1 MPDDIPPND
10 PTAADPAPSQPEVEP
25 RPPRRHIPW
34 RWVLAIALLTPLVT
48 ASLYTWIVLT
58 WSYSDG
64 DRAGI
69 VQKFSHKGWLCK
81 TWEGEL
87 AMPTYPG
94 VPPQIWEF
102 SVRDAGVAKQIN
114 QALGRKVALHYTEHR
129 GVPTTCFGL
138 TRYFVDGLRLVPA
151 DSQ

>member
-1 MPDDIPPND
+1 MPDSTVPND
-10 PTAADPAPSQPEVEP
+10 PAAPGPDAPSPESEP
-25 RPPRRHIPW
+25 RPARRRSW
-34 RWVLAIALLTPLVT
+34 RWIVALVVLTPVVLT
-48 ASLYTWIVLT
+48 ALYLWVVLT

-69 VQKFSHKGWLCK
+69 VQKFSHKGWICK

-102 SVRDAGVAKQIN
+102 TVRDGAVAKQIN
-114 QALGRKVALHYTEHR
+114 LALGRKVALHYTEHR

-138 TRYFVDGLRLVPA
+138 TRYYVDAVRVVPA